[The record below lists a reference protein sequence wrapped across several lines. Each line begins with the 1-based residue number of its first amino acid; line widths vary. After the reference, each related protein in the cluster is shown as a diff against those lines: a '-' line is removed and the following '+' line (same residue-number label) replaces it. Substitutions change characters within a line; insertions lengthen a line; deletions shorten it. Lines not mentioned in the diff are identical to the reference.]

1 MRAVPLAWARL
12 MGEYVLEFPWFG
24 AFYIAVSF
32 VVLPIALYFCSLLL
46 NFGVFGLIAN
56 VVLNVLVIGLTFAFM
71 LNFRK
76 AIYAFTG
83 KTPTAAAKASEGK
96 LDVEMPAPVDY
107 GAPMAL

>member
-1 MRAVPLAWARL
+1 
-12 MGEYVLEFPWFG
+12 
-24 AFYIAVSF
+24 
-32 VVLPIALYFCSLLL
+32 
-46 NFGVFGLIAN
+46 
-56 VVLNVLVIGLTFAFM
+56 M